1 MTGPEGQDQYPLT
14 RALLISIFNKAIRF
28 TTKLRGDTKYSYI
41 TEYVAPYSRHVAE
54 GTGLTRKERRKD
66 IGGVITYFNNV
77 LLECP
82 AKRECIVD
90 ANADSVDI
98 SKYGYYKDKP
108 IYGVRYN
115 RVPIALLFNINTFM
129 NMLTGREQAVMR
141 ELFPLL
147 DEMFIGEYPLESLD
161 IFEDIILE
169 PMTYIYRANVEPRGA
184 AAARINVNG
193 NGNLMMLANVAAAAA
208 SSPAA
213 TRRRRGITWKNEVN
227 VREFTK
233 EPYEMAGGRAR
244 WGIKRTRRGLK
255 KGVSRRRHRGSRN

>member
-1 MTGPEGQDQYPLT
+1 M
-14 RALLISIFNKAIRF
+14 
-28 TTKLRGDTKYSYI
+28 KLRGDDKYKHI
-41 TEYVAPYSRHVAE
+41 TTYVAPYSRRIPE
-54 GTGLTRKERRKD
+54 GTALSRKERRRD

-82 AKRECIVD
+82 AKRECIVE
-90 ANADSVDI
+90 ANADHIDI
-98 SKYGYYKDKP
+98 SRYGYYKDKP
-108 IYGVRYN
+108 LYGVRYN
-115 RVPIALLFNINTFM
+115 RIPIALLFNINTFM

-147 DEMFIGEYPLESLD
+147 DEMFMGEYPLESLD

-169 PMTYIYRANVEPRGA
+169 PMTYTYRANAEPRGA
-184 AAARINVNG
+184 VIAPAPANVNA

-208 SSPAA
+208 PSSAPAA

-244 WGIKRTRRGLK
+244 RGLKRTRKGLK
-255 KGVSRRRHRGSRN
+255 KQTRRRRHRSLTK